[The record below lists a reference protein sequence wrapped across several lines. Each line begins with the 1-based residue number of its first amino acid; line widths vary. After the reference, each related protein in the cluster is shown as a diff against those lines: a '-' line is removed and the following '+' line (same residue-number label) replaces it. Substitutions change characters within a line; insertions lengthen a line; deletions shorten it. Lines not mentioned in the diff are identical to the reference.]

1 MPTEDP
7 VAIATRIAENVLLP
21 RALETDR
28 SDLVPEANLDALADA
43 GLYGLFGPPDLGG
56 LAADLPTG
64 AAVVERIASGCLN
77 TALVWLQ
84 HHGIVGTLLL
94 SDLPIREHLL
104 PELVAGRRR
113 SGIVFT
119 GAMPGS
125 PLRARADGDGGWIL
139 DGRAPWVSGW
149 GRVDTLLVSAGGPDD
164 TVVTGIVEHVDR
176 LPISAERHRLAT
188 LDASGTVE
196 LSFGGVPLHADH
208 VTGVRRRSA
217 GGSGTLALRLNGSL
231 ALGVIRRSCALIG
244 PSPLDDELD
253 AARRALDEA
262 NADDLPAARVHAAAL
277 ATKATATLLV
287 HTGSRSIDLGNHA
300 QRLAREAMF
309 LLVFATGPDIRSGL
323 RRLGDDLVLADR
335 LVDRA

>member
-1 MPTEDP
+1 MTAEDV
-7 VAIATRIAENVLLP
+7 VAVATGIADDLLFP
-21 RALETDR
+21 SAIDTDR
-28 SDLVPEANLDALADA
+28 AELVPQRNLDALADA
-43 GLYGLFGPPDLGG
+43 GLYGLFGPTDLGG
-56 LAADLPTG
+56 SAADLRTG
-64 AAVVERIASGCLN
+64 AAVVEAIASGCLN

-94 SDLPIREHLL
+94 SDLPVRDDLL
-104 PELVAGRRR
+104 ADLVAGRRR

-125 PLRARADGDGGWIL
+125 PLRARRDGDGGWIL

-164 TVVTGIVEHVDR
+164 TVVTGIIEGVDR
-176 LPISAERHRLAT
+176 LAITAERHRLAT

-196 LSFGGVPLHADH
+196 LFFDDVPLPADR
-208 VTGVRRRSA
+208 VTGVRSRSA

-231 ALGVIRRSCALIG
+231 ALGVVRRCGALIG

-253 AARRALDEA
+253 AARTALDEA
-262 NADDLPAARVHAAAL
+262 DPDDLPIARAQAAAL
-277 ATKATATLLV
+277 ATKATASLLV
-287 HTGSRSIDLGNHA
+287 HTGSRGIETDDHA

-309 LLVFATGPDIRSGL
+309 LLVFATGPDIRAGL
-323 RRLGDDLVLADR
+323 RGLGDRIRIADG
-335 LVDRA
+335 